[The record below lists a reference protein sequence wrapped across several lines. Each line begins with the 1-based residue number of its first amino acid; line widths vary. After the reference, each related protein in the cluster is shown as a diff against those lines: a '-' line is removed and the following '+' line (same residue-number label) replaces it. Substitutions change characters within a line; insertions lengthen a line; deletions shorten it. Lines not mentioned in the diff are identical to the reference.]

1 MADLFIER
9 GYKTVF
15 GKQRFIKDIDLLYIL
30 YYNTTMVDGIE
41 CDGLTKFDRLAL
53 AISGGKDSMSLL
65 YYFIENFDK
74 KQFFVVTVHHNLR
87 GKEGERDRD
96 FVVDFCGKHGIEC
109 LVFEEDIPSFC
120 RQNNYTVE
128 QGARIRRREIF
139 ARLVAQ
145 GKAQRV
151 VTAHH
156 CDDQIESILMHIFR
170 GSGIRGLCG
179 MEFDDG
185 ILLRPYLKVLR
196 EDIDEYVK
204 AKNIPYVDDSTNFC
218 VDYTRNKVRREIVPL
233 IAQAYPGF
241 QRNIV
246 KLGDRAKEIFAYIDS
261 KSKDFEL
268 RKDEV
273 FIPEEVFRQEKIIA
287 SQTVINAVDAITTRV
302 DLTSK
307 HIDEIIALSDK
318 RNGASINL
326 PFGLTAHRD
335 NKGITL
341 ALENHSTYSGIITGY
356 GEYPLNDKVLILS
369 EKEIKGCLRC
379 DLDKLTGATIRN
391 RQEGDSFRRYKGAS
405 KSLGDYFTDIKV
417 AKRHRDNAIVIAKGN
432 TVYLLPEYEISDN
445 IKVDENTTNIAY
457 IQVKK
462 SDFEEQNGKNKE
474 SID

>member
-15 GKQRFIKDIDLLYIL
+15 RKQRFIKDIDLLYIL

-273 FIPEEVFRQEKIIA
+273 FIPDEVFRQEKIIA
-287 SQTVINAVDAITTRV
+287 SQTVINAVDAITT
-302 DLTSK
+302 
-307 HIDEIIALSDK
+307 
-318 RNGASINL
+318 
-326 PFGLTAHRD
+326 
-335 NKGITL
+335 ITL